1 MANEDTLDSLDDL
14 FVHQLED
21 LYDAEKRM
29 TRALPEMRDAA
40 GQIKLRDAFSYH
52 LEETQSQ
59 IERLEAIFELLGKSP
74 EREACEAMKGLLRE
88 GEKVINANGS
98 DTVRDAAL
106 IAAAQLVEH
115 YEIAAYGTAHTMALQ
130 LGYGEIAEQL
140 EDTLHEEKNID
151 TKLTQIARSYINPAA

>member
-1 MANEDTLDSLDDL
+1 MANEETLDSLDEL
-14 FVHQLED
+14 FIHQLED

-29 TRALPEMRDAA
+29 TRAFPKMRDAA
-40 GQIKLRDAFSYH
+40 SEDKLRDAFSYH

-59 IERLEAIFELLGKSP
+59 IERLEAILESLGTSP
-74 EREACEAMKGLLRE
+74 ERETCEAMKGLLRE
-88 GEKVINANGS
+88 GEKVINADGS

-130 LGYGEIAEQL
+130 LGYEETAEQL
-140 EDTLHEEKNID
+140 EDSLHEEKNID